1 MSNYSKETAA
11 VKAVLCETNKL
22 KTKISKADLVNLRGI
37 SIADF
42 IKSQGIKYPDLISRV
57 ELFED
62 EYYIIFDDTGQFI
75 YSNLP
80 LNVYINLLRYIGIS
94 YLDIDF
100 SSLND
105 IPRSAFSGNKTLREV
120 TSSFKNIKNLA
131 ATFQN
136 CTTLEKFSG
145 DLSSLETVNETFN
158 GCTSLKTFTS
168 TLPNLKDGSGMFFM
182 CKGLQQFSTSMPNL
196 VKGINMFAGCTGLTS
211 FTSDISKVQI
221 GYQMFNGCGNLTTFT
236 SKLTSL
242 ISGNYMFYSTR
253 LSKSSVLTIFNSLKY
268 DNTCTGQEEGASPI
282 LRIGLNRSEC
292 LNDPDILNILDT
304 PISAST
310 TTTSITNKMGTVWTI
325 YINWA

>member
-62 EYYIIFDDTGQFI
+62 EYYVIFDDTGQFI

-80 LNVYINLLRYIGIS
+80 LNKYIKLLGKSGIS

-105 IPRSAFSGNKTLREV
+105 LSGCSFERSFSLKEV
-120 TSSFKNIKNLA
+120 NSSFKNFTNLQSFFA
-131 ATFQN
+131 RCEA
-136 CTTLEKFSG
+136 LEKFSG
-145 DLSSLETVNETFN
+145 DLSSLEVGYEMFAS
-158 GCTSLKTFTS
+158 CYSLKTFIS
-168 TLPNLKDGSGMFFM
+168 TLPNLKNGQGMFAN
-182 CKGLQQFSTSMPNL
+182 CKALQQFSTSMPNL
-196 VKGINMFAGCTGLTS
+196 VKANNMFGICTSLTS
-211 FTSDISKVQI
+211 FTSDISKVQN
-221 GYQMFNGCGNLTTFT
+221 GYQMFNGCTALTTFT

-242 ISGNYMFYSTR
+242 ISGNYMFY
-253 LSKSSVLTIFNSLKY
+253 LSKLNKSSALTIFNSLKY

-282 LRIGLNRSEC
+282 LRIGLNSSEC

-304 PISAST
+304 PINAST
-310 TTTSITNKMGTVWTI
+310 GTTTITNKMGTVWTI
-325 YINWA
+325 YVNWR